1 MSGRVIVVGSV
12 NIDLVA
18 RVPHLPHPGE
28 TVTGG
33 SYDRHHGGKGG
44 NQAVAAARLRRPTL
58 FIGALGDD
66 TFEVEARR
74 ALATERVDVSMVA
87 SLPGQATGV
96 ALILYDANGENQI
109 VVIPGANGA
118 IETGYARDCLSRLGR
133 LTGDVVLVCNE
144 VPLNVVRE
152 ALICAHAAGA
162 TTVLNPA
169 PATGIDRSV
178 FALADIVTPNRNELS
193 MLLHTEARRTGRRT
207 DASQEIPS
215 RARLLLDPGPE
226 GPGVRK
232 AVIVTLGAAG
242 VMVLERAGAGLGRAA
257 AVPGGEVPGGA
268 PAGARRS
275 QARGTGRRLRRR
287 GRRRGNRVGRRAD
300 LGGSRRARLDRRL
313 HRRRRRL
320 QRGAG
325 RGDRRGQAP
334 RRSGPPS
341 RGRGRSCH
349 HARRGPR
356 GNAHGP
362 RARGVPRDAVGA
374 AARRRGSAVRRPGSA
389 ARPAQSSPRS
399 GQVQARVGYH
409 MRTFG
414 PASPP
419 DRTIRRQE
427 HDGHDTGERALRTR
441 RPLEPHPAHPSGPGS
456 GHAGPDRSW
465 ASPRTSRSKSYR
477 GQAPWCPKGGVL
489 GGCTAV
495 ANSQYSRPFFNV
507 PVAVYGVFLSIT
519 LFCLAIYWWRTNNYR
534 ILLAH
539 YGLSLVGV
547 LFEGWFQFAQ
557 IFLIGAVCIWCES
570 YGISLVLRFLI
581 ALWVYLRTPKPEA
594 VSADE
599 PA

>member
-33 SYDRHHGGKGG
+33 SYDRYHGGKGG

-96 ALILYDANGENQI
+96 ALILFDSNGENQI

-118 IETGYARDCLSRLGR
+118 IEAGYARDCLSRLGR

-152 ALICAHAAGA
+152 ALIYANAAGA

-169 PATGIDRSV
+169 PATGIDRAV

-242 VMVLERAGAGLGRAA
+242 VMVLERTGAGLGRAA
-257 AVPGGEVPGGA
+257 AMPGGEVPGGV
-268 PAGARRS
+268 PAGVTA
-275 QARGTGRRLRRR
+275 
-287 GRRRGNRVGRRAD
+287 
-300 LGGSRRARLDRRL
+300 
-313 HRRRRRL
+313 
-320 QRGAG
+320 
-325 RGDRRGQAP
+325 
-334 RRSGPPS
+334 
-341 RGRGRSCH
+341 
-349 HARRGPR
+349 
-356 GNAHGP
+356 
-362 RARGVPRDAVGA
+362 GA
-374 AARRRGSAVRRPGSA
+374 AAANAGTESDGVRIWAVPAERVSTVDSTGAGDAFNGALA
-389 ARPAQSSPRS
+389 AAIAE
-399 GQVQARVGYH
+399 G
-409 MRTFG
+409 
-414 PASPP
+414 
-419 DRTIRRQE
+419 
-427 HDGHDTGERALRTR
+427 
-441 RPLEPHPAHPSGPGS
+441 RPLAEAVH
-456 GHAGPDRSW
+456 R
-465 ASPRTSRSKSYR
+465 
-477 GQAPWCPKGGVL
+477 
-489 GGCTAV
+489 AV
-495 ANSQYSRPFFNV
+495 AAGALATTHVGAREGMPT
-507 PVAVYGVFLSIT
+507 ALELEEFLAT
-519 LFCLAIYWWRTNNYR
+519 R
-534 ILLAH
+534 
-539 YGLSLVGV
+539 
-547 LFEGWFQFAQ
+547 
-557 IFLIGAVCIWCES
+557 
-570 YGISLVLRFLI
+570 
-581 ALWVYLRTPKPEA
+581 
-594 VSADE
+594 
-599 PA
+599 